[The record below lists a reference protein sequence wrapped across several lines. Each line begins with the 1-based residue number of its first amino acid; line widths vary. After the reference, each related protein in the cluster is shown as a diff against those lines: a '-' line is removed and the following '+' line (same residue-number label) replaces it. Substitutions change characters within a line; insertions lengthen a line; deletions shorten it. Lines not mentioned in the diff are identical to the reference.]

1 MQQKQASV
9 EKDLL
14 SQFNDLIISIKS
26 ATGLN
31 EEEISKRLKY
41 NEGYIAQTKSRGNP
55 NGKLIE
61 NLKREFRDEL
71 QYATQTLHEPQ
82 VEYTKK
88 SLDELIISNRV
99 LAEAN
104 KTLAES
110 HLIISKNNE
119 DLIQMAKAAFNLL
132 PQVKDPLSL
141 VDPGTNVAGA
151 EGFAPASGNKGNVA
165 QT

>member
-1 MQQKQASV
+1 MLHIHEKIKQARISAKLTQDEMA
-9 EKDLL
+9 EKLGIERSTYQYWEKKTPTVDK
-14 SQFNDLIISIKS
+14 IKDV
-26 ATGLN
+26 AKALKLPVDYFLG
-31 EEEISKRLKY
+31 SKD
-41 NEGYIAQTKSRGNP
+41 
-55 NGKLIE
+55 E
-61 NLKREFRDEL
+61 NLVNK
-71 QYATQTLHEPQ
+71 AHEPEP
-82 VEYTKK
+82 EYNNK
-88 SLDELIISNRV
+88 SLDELIISNRI

-151 EGFAPASGNKGNVA
+151 EGFAHASGNKGNVER
-165 QT
+165 T